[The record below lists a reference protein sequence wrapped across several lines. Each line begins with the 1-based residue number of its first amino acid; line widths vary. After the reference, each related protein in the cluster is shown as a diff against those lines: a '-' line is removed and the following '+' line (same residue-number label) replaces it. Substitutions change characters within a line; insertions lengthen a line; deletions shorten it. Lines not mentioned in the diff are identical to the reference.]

1 MLFLLSTGVDGLV
14 DVTVDQE
21 ATTQVSEAQHLWNA
35 AAQVLR
41 AQVSEAVWHSTFS
54 DARPTSLDSG
64 LLVMA
69 VPSTLVKERIQG
81 RYEAMVRDAL
91 AEVGVPGVE
100 LHIEVLPD
108 VLPSGGELDGV
119 DGFDSILATSPRG
132 CGADAHARTDAAL
145 ALRPI

>member
-1 MLFLLSTGVDGLV
+1 MLFQLSTGVDGLV

-108 VLPSGGELDGV
+108 VIPSGAE
-119 DGFDSILATSPRG
+119 STASTASTRSS
-132 CGADAHARTDAAL
+132 ARPLRIRRRRSRSNPCRL